1 MADSEHGQLGLDLDK
16 NALILQSKV
25 LTRRIVHYE
34 KSIDLL
40 LSDYIKIWKNTDTS
54 SHPSIN
60 ARVQDSI
67 QVLRSLMQAV
77 KTIISQIK
85 SVASDTEFETHENN
99 CLMISELINLLNSR
113 EFTTLHRQFINA
125 TLFSN
130 NQLNPSATTFSAR
143 SLSVAYGIRSNI
155 KDIPK
160 HILGLIRQT
169 QQYIAYKQREETL
182 SSRTAR
188 QGILRGSAQH
198 LRQKGVGDFITKAK
212 RGIESKVGIDRHD
225 STGTRARKIGGL
237 ALGGLGFFAAAY
249 FKSPALAVG
258 ATLYL
263 KKRQDVIEKNRE
275 LYKKRLNDLQKQREI
290 IQDAAR
296 KSIINQSRIEKS
308 RALRSDGFIS
318 SELSRFGGGTNQ
330 TILHS
335 KKNQIVVGGDNP
347 TGKELINVDG
357 QKSITNGLTAIKLDK
372 GSLFSAKPIGPK
384 GTTVIKNPSSF
395 SKFGGGTGFEDDDKS
410 KNDKMDE
417 LVSIAQ
423 KQLSVLEKISSD
435 NYLYY
440 DHMIEDMADQKNRFK
455 GGSKSESKIPSQAET
470 MKEKVK
476 EKGLIGAMVD
486 TVKNRITEKLV
497 DKMFGGFE
505 KMTAG
510 NIMRTGGRM
519 ALTAGGAVA
528 GGVGGYKLGDWG
540 AEKLG
545 LEEGGTGE
553 KIMKYGGAAAG
564 AIGGGLLGKFLGNKF
579 LGNKDAPDV
588 QKVNVVNA
596 DEIGEGSATSKISN
610 MFTSKSPKAG
620 GGLAEKIGSGLGSI
634 GKGIGEGVGG
644 FLQGLAKGLSSLGN
658 PKVMA
663 GAASLILLGGA
674 LWTAGKGLQTFQQL
688 DWGTIAKGTVA
699 IGALALGAAAL
710 SSIAIPIAI
719 GSAAIAGLGL
729 ALRVFPAE
737 QLASLANIIP
747 SFGTAIKTS
756 LEGVATVVSS
766 IGSSF
771 TVFSKGISDLSQNTD
786 AANLAKVAGSMMLLA
801 PAMVAF
807 AGGMAAVNIVK
818 GGWEAAKGAFSWLTG
833 NNDSSETAKPK
844 DQIPIGTE
852 PEKPKGEKKTK
863 FLGWFADGGSF
874 EVNSPSILGV
884 GESGPE
890 TVTVTPKN
898 GITGNSL
905 TQPKQSVK
913 KTSDDFFSRL
923 KGIFDKQNKRE
934 DDKTKTQE
942 ELLKIE
948 EEGQTGF
955 LDQLTSSDNPLLKGI
970 GSAISTAGQA
980 IKSAKQIYSE
990 SRDSGG
996 GFIDSVGAAVGGGTK
1011 VLTGKA
1017 AENRK
1022 AMEDEMTAQGITDP
1036 KQRAVLMGQFG
1047 HETAGFAKMEES
1059 KYSAE
1064 SVWKLRGNQLAKQGV
1079 TLDTLKQAQAS
1090 GGKDAMYEY
1099 MYGGRLGNT
1108 DPGDAAKYKGR
1119 GHVQLTGKSNYAD
1132 MTKRLQ
1138 QQGMNVDLIKNP
1150 ELAADPKI
1158 AAKIGILYAQKTK
1171 GVMEAAK
1178 AGDVG
1183 AVSRGINAGNVNS
1196 TVKIHGMEDRQRRT
1210 NLEYA
1215 GMVKTPTSQPV
1226 SAKQKIEPVLQQAS
1240 TQKASPVQQASTQ
1253 KGVEP
1258 VQPVAE
1264 KKYSAGDLF
1273 NERKSISGDYD
1284 SKRKILFSK
1293 FQSGTLS
1300 ESDYTA
1306 QSKALTD
1313 ERATK
1318 MSAIAD
1324 MTAKAEKGQWVT
1336 ETEFNQ
1342 KMNIGKKQIGNIPAQ
1357 IDQQAAMQNASN
1369 INVVA
1374 NTKKEPIPQS
1384 DITTYNSKIQESKV
1398 EIAQAKMQQTPTEK
1412 TESKAPTVINNVSS
1426 NQQSAGPKNINLSSG
1441 DSSWVTTL
1449 IKMGV

>member
-16 NALILQSKV
+16 NALILQSKT

-34 KSIDLL
+34 KSVSLL

-54 SHPSIN
+54 SNRDIN

-67 QVLRSLMQAV
+67 QVLKSLNQAV
-77 KTIISQIK
+77 NTILSQIK
-85 SVASDTEFETHENN
+85 YVASDTEFETHENN
-99 CLMISELINLLNSR
+99 CLMLSQLMDLLNGR
-113 EFTTLHRQFINA
+113 EFKTLHKQFINA
-125 TLFSN
+125 TLFSS

-143 SLSVAYGIRSNI
+143 SVSIVLSIRRTI
-155 KDIPK
+155 KEIPH

-169 QQYIAYKQREETL
+169 QKYVAYKQREETL
-182 SSRTAR
+182 SSRTTR
-188 QGILRGSAQH
+188 QGILRGSVQH

-212 RGIESKVGIDRHD
+212 RGIESNVGIDRHD
-225 STGTRARKIGGL
+225 STRTRARKIGGL

-318 SELSRFGGGTNQ
+318 SDLSRFGGGTAGIIKPKLAKN
-330 TILHS
+330 IL
-335 KKNQIVVGGDNP
+335 VGEE
-347 TGKELINVDG
+347 GKEKVEVFDNALRKKEDYF
-357 QKSITNGLTAIKLDK
+357 TK
-372 GSLFSAKPIGPK
+372 GSEVRKIDSPFRVTPTYNG
-384 GTTVIKNPSSF
+384 GTTVAKTSDF
-395 SKFGGGTGFEDDDKS
+395 SKFGGGTGFEDDGS
-410 KNDKMDE
+410 KNDKIDE

-423 KQLSVLEKISSD
+423 KQLSVLEKISLD

-510 NIMRTGGRM
+510 NIIRTGGRM

-553 KIMKYGGAAAG
+553 KIMKYGGAATG
-564 AIGGGLLGKFLGNKF
+564 AIVGGLAGKFLGNKF
-579 LGNKDAPDV
+579 LGNKDVAPDV
-588 QKVNVVNA
+588 QKVHVVNA
-596 DEIGEGSATSKISN
+596 EDMSGGSDLL
-610 MFTSKSPKAG
+610 SPKGGLWKTLKNVAGKGKGLGLSALTSLGGLNAAGIPSLGIAG
-620 GGLAEKIGSGLGSI
+620 GAGGAAAGAGLLG
-634 GKGIGEGVGG
+634 
-644 FLQGLAKGLSSLGN
+644 A
-658 PKVMA
+658 A
-663 GAASLILLGGA
+663 GAAA
-674 LWTAGKGLQTFQQL
+674 YGLHGTYKAITTGESQQNR
-688 DWGTIAKGTVA
+688 IAQK
-699 IGALALGAAAL
+699 IGLVKSKKDIESGIDTRSNWNPLKHLGAGFD
-710 SSIAIPIAI
+710 SAIE
-719 GSAAIAGLGL
+719 L
-729 ALRVFPAE
+729 
-737 QLASLANIIP
+737 
-747 SFGTAIKTS
+747 
-756 LEGVATVVSS
+756 
-766 IGSSF
+766 
-771 TVFSKGISDLSQNTD
+771 
-786 AANLAKVAGSMMLLA
+786 
-801 PAMVAF
+801 
-807 AGGMAAVNIVK
+807 
-818 GGWEAAKGAFSWLTG
+818 AAKA
-833 NNDSSETAKPK
+833 
-844 DQIPIGTE
+844 
-852 PEKPKGEKKTK
+852 
-863 FLGWFADGGSF
+863 
-874 EVNSPSILGV
+874 SIKIENV
-884 GESGPE
+884 F
-890 TVTVTPKN
+890 N
-898 GITGNSL
+898 
-905 TQPKQSVK
+905 
-913 KTSDDFFSRL
+913 
-923 KGIFDKQNKRE
+923 KQNKRE
-934 DDKTKTQE
+934 DDKIKSQE
-942 ELLKIE
+942 ELLKKQ

-955 LDQLTSSDNPLLKGI
+955 LDQLTSSDNPLLKGM
-970 GSAISTAGQA
+970 GSVLSTSVQA

-990 SRDSGG
+990 SRASGG
-996 GFIDSVGAAVGGGTK
+996 GFIDSIGAAAKGGTK

-1047 HETAGFAKMEES
+1047 HETAGFAKMEEG

-1108 DPGDAAKYKGR
+1108 ALGDAAKYKGR

-1132 MTKRLQ
+1132 MSKRLQ
-1138 QQGMNVDLIKNP
+1138 QQGMNVDLVKNP
-1150 ELAADPKI
+1150 EIAADPKI

-1183 AVSRGINAGNVNS
+1183 AVSRGINAGNVHS
-1196 TVKIHGMEDRQRRT
+1196 KAKIHGMEDRQRRT

-1226 SAKQKIEPVLQQAS
+1226 SAKQKIEPVL
-1240 TQKASPVQQASTQ
+1240 QQASTQ

-1357 IDQQAAMQNASN
+1357 IDQQAAQNASN

-1374 NTKKEPIPQS
+1374 NTKKEPIPQNRV
-1384 DITTYNSKIQESKV
+1384 TTFNSKIQESKV